1 MLYTVRIFSY
11 FWAFYS
17 LRLQKRQQNEISVNP
32 ILFVIQIDN
41 PVRWI
46 DTVTHVVERHWDIVH
61 VSFWYHCS
69 ACCTLLILNSTGVYI
84 CSNIRST
91 FSSFLNPLKLLT
103 WNESEIETFQV
114 KWNTRLVETSPQIK
128 KIMIYSNQIKS
139 IPICV
144 LYLIWFIR
152 FGSFDWVG
160 KDKTN
165 FQSFSNE

>member
-46 DTVTHVVERHWDIVH
+46 ETVTHVVERHWDIVH

-69 ACCTLLILNSTGVYI
+69 ACTLLILNSTGVYI
-84 CSNIRST
+84 CSMSLNIAYP
-91 FSSFLNPLKLLT
+91 FDIQLFY
-103 WNESEIETFQV
+103 ESIETVDV
-114 KWNTRLVETSPQIK
+114 KWKRNRNISGEVKYTACRNVTA
-128 KIMIYSNQIKS
+128 NQENYD
-139 IPICV
+139 V
-144 LYLIWFIR
+144 
-152 FGSFDWVG
+152 
-160 KDKTN
+160 
-165 FQSFSNE
+165 FQSNKIDTHMCALFDLIHSVRKLWLGRQR